1 MKLRSLAAQLALFLA
16 GCATVPAAEPLKL
29 AITIDD
35 LPVHGEAPSGENPAS
50 VADAMVKALLEGG
63 AREAHGFVNGV
74 WTERDPSAHG
84 ILAEWR
90 KAGLPLANHGWA
102 HRHLNDMTLDE
113 FERELVRNEA
123 LLAGLATKGEWS
135 WFRYPFLGEG
145 DTAEKRADARRI
157 LARRGYRVAAVTMDF
172 SDWQWTGP
180 YARCADAGDTAA
192 IARLEHSYLDSA
204 RQSIRFHRGLAQGL
218 YGRDIPYVLLLH
230 VSGMTARMMPRL
242 LRLYR
247 SEGFEFVSLEEAQ
260 RDPAYA
266 DQMDPA
272 LPALPQGLEGKARSR
287 GLALPPRTDYA
298 PLLEGICR

>member
-1 MKLRSLAAQLALFLA
+1 MRGLAVLSTLLLA
-16 GCATVPAAEPLKL
+16 GCTTMPTAEPLKL

-35 LPVHGEAPSGENPAS
+35 LPVHGEAPSGETPAS
-50 VADAMVKALLEGG
+50 VAEAMIKALLEGG
-63 AREAHGFVNGV
+63 ATDAHGFVNGA
-74 WTERDPSAHG
+74 WTERDPATLG
-84 ILAEWR
+84 ILSRWS

-102 HRHLNDMTLDE
+102 HRHLNDMSLDE
-113 FERELVRNEA
+113 FEREVVRNEP
-123 LLAGLATKGEWS
+123 LLTRFAGKGEWR

-145 DTAEKRADARRI
+145 DTAEKRAAARRI

-172 SDWQWTGP
+172 SDWQWTGA
-180 YARCADAGDTAA
+180 YARCTTAGDRAA
-192 IARLEHSYLDSA
+192 VARLERSYLDSA
-204 RQSIRFHRGLAQGL
+204 LQDIRFHRGLSQSL

-230 VSGMTARMMPRL
+230 VSGMSARMMPRL

-247 SEGFEFVSLEEAQ
+247 SEGFRFVSLEEAQ

-287 GLALPPRTDYA
+287 GLAFPPRTDYA
-298 PLLEGICR
+298 PLLEAICR